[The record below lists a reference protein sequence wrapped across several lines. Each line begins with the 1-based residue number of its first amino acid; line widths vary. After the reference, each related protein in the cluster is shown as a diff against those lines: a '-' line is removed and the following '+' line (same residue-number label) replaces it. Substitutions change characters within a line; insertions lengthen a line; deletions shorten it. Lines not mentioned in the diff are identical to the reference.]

1 MLSTDSETKD
11 LYAENTRLYNSSESE
26 DNELEINQ
34 SAVLFRA
41 VVELEGPES
50 SRCPSEGTV
59 SGNGRSVNETRGQL
73 LYCEGLVCALH

>member
-1 MLSTDSETKD
+1 MIALEVKVEHYCP
-11 LYAENTRLYNSSESE
+11 LIRKQKICMQRIPVSESE

-41 VVELEGPES
+41 VVKLEGPES

-59 SGNGRSVNETRGQL
+59 SGSGRSVNETRGQ
-73 LYCEGLVCALH
+73 